1 MRCIDMIGQRFGKLV
16 VVSRA
21 ENDKKGQA
29 RWLCQC
35 DCGGSTITTR
45 YNLITRQTKS
55 CGCILRSP
63 RTTELDKKLKGVLGN
78 MKARCNNPK
87 HTHYKYY
94 GGRGITVCEEWQH
107 VDKFREW
114 AYNNGYKPGLTID
127 RIDVNGNYEPS
138 NCRWVTMQEQNYNR
152 TDNHLL
158 TYKGETKCLAEW
170 ESQLGIDHRTILIRL
185 NNGWTVEQA
194 LSTPI
199 NNHLTKIS
207 YNNQTHTLAEWAT
220 ITNINV
226 GTLHSRLK
234 ILHWSIEKALT
245 TPVRKLNRKKN

>member
-45 YNLITRQTKS
+45 YNLITGQTKS

-63 RTTELDKKLKGVLGN
+63 KTTELDKRLSGVHSN
-78 MKARCNNPK
+78 MKARCNNPNN
-87 HTHYKYY
+87 THYRHY

-138 NCRWVTMQEQNYNR
+138 NCRWVTMQEQSYNR
-152 TDNHLL
+152 TDSHLI

-170 ESQLGIDHRTILIRL
+170 EKQLGIDHRTILARL

-194 LSTPI
+194 LFTPL

-207 YNNQTHTLAEWAT
+207 YNNQTHTLTEWAT
-220 ITNINV
+220 ITNISV
-226 GTLHSRLK
+226 HTLYSRLK

-245 TPVRKLNRKKN
+245 TPARKLNRKKN

>member
-1 MRCIDMIGQRFGKLV
+1 MRCIDMVGQRFGKLI

-45 YNLITRQTKS
+45 YNLITGQTKS

-63 RTTELDKKLKGVLGN
+63 RTTELDRRLSGVHSN
-78 MKARCNNPK
+78 MKARCSNPNNP
-87 HTHYKYY
+87 HYKYY

-138 NCRWVTMQEQNYNR
+138 NCRWVTMQEQQFNK
-152 TDNHLL
+152 TDSHLI

-170 ESQLGIDHRTILIRL
+170 ENQLGIDHRTILARL

-194 LSTPI
+194 LFIPI

-207 YNNQTHTLAEWAT
+207 YNNQTHTLTEWAT
-220 ITNINV
+220 ITNISVN
-226 GTLHSRLK
+226 TLHSRLN

-245 TPVRKLNRKKN
+245 TPARKLNRKKN

>member
-1 MRCIDMIGQRFGKLV
+1 MRCIDMIGQRFGKLI

-45 YNLITRQTKS
+45 YNLITGQTKS

-63 RTTELDKKLKGVLGN
+63 RTTESDRRLSGVHSN
-78 MKARCNNPK
+78 MKSRCSNPNN
-87 HTHYKYY
+87 THYKYY

-138 NCRWVTMQEQNYNR
+138 NCRWVTMQEQQFNK
-152 TDNHLL
+152 TDSHLI

-170 ESQLGIDHRTILIRL
+170 ENQLGIDHRTILARL

-194 LSTPI
+194 LFTPI

-207 YNNQTHTLAEWAT
+207 YNNQTHTLTEWAT
-220 ITNINV
+220 ITNISVN
-226 GTLHSRLK
+226 TLHSRLN

-245 TPVRKLNRKKN
+245 TPARKLNRKKN

>member
-1 MRCIDMIGQRFGKLV
+1 MVGQRFGKLI

-45 YNLITRQTKS
+45 YNLITGQTKS

-63 RTTELDKKLKGVLGN
+63 RTTELDRRLSGVHSN
-78 MKARCNNPK
+78 MKARCSNPNNP
-87 HTHYKYY
+87 HYKYY

-138 NCRWVTMQEQNYNR
+138 NCRWVTMQEQQFNK
-152 TDNHLL
+152 TDSHLI

-170 ESQLGIDHRTILIRL
+170 ENQLGIDHRTILARL

-194 LSTPI
+194 LFIPI

-207 YNNQTHTLAEWAT
+207 YNNQTHTLTEWAT
-220 ITNINV
+220 ITNISVN
-226 GTLHSRLK
+226 TLHSRLN

-245 TPVRKLNRKKN
+245 TPARKLNRKKN

>member
-1 MRCIDMIGQRFGKLV
+1 MRCIDMVGQRFGKLV

-45 YNLITRQTKS
+45 YNLITGQTKS

-63 RTTELDKKLKGVLGN
+63 KTTELDRRLSGVHSN
-78 MKARCNNPK
+78 MKARCSNPNNP
-87 HTHYKYY
+87 HYKYY

-138 NCRWVTMQEQNYNR
+138 NCRWITMQEQQFNK
-152 TDNHLL
+152 TDSHLI

-170 ESQLGIDHRTILIRL
+170 ENQLGIDHRTILARL

-194 LSTPI
+194 LFTPI

-207 YNNQTHTLAEWAT
+207 YNNQTHTLTEWAI
-220 ITNINV
+220 ITNISV
-226 GTLHSRLK
+226 HTLHSRLN

-245 TPVRKLNRKKN
+245 TPVKKFNRKKN

>member
-1 MRCIDMIGQRFGKLV
+1 MRCIDMVGQRFGKLI

-45 YNLITRQTKS
+45 YNLITGQTKS

-63 RTTELDKKLKGVLGN
+63 RTTESDSRLSGVHSN
-78 MKARCNNPK
+78 MKARCSNPNN
-87 HTHYKYY
+87 THYKYY

-138 NCRWVTMQEQNYNR
+138 NCRWVTMQEQSYNR
-152 TDNHLL
+152 TDSHLI

-170 ESQLGIDHRTILIRL
+170 ENQLGIDHRTILARL

-245 TPVRKLNRKKN
+245 TPARKLNRKKN

>member
-1 MRCIDMIGQRFGKLV
+1 MRCIDMVGQRFGKLI

-45 YNLITRQTKS
+45 YNLITGQTKS

-63 RTTELDKKLKGVLGN
+63 RTTELDRRLSGVHSN
-78 MKARCNNPK
+78 MKARCSNPNNP
-87 HTHYKYY
+87 HYKYY

-138 NCRWVTMQEQNYNR
+138 NCRWVTMQEQQFNK
-152 TDNHLL
+152 TDSHLI

-170 ESQLGIDHRTILIRL
+170 ENQLGIDHRTILARL

-194 LSTPI
+194 LFTPI

-207 YNNQTHTLAEWAT
+207 YNNQTHTLTEWAT
-220 ITNINV
+220 ITNISVN
-226 GTLHSRLK
+226 TLHSRLN

-245 TPVRKLNRKKN
+245 TPARKLNRKKN

>member
-1 MRCIDMIGQRFGKLV
+1 MVGQRFGKLI

-45 YNLITRQTKS
+45 YNLITGQTKS

-63 RTTELDKKLKGVLGN
+63 RTTELDRRLSGVHSN
-78 MKARCNNPK
+78 MKARCSNPNNP
-87 HTHYKYY
+87 HYKYY

-138 NCRWVTMQEQNYNR
+138 NCRWVTMQEQQFNK
-152 TDNHLL
+152 TDSHLI

-170 ESQLGIDHRTILIRL
+170 ENQLGIDHRTILARL

-194 LSTPI
+194 LFTPI

-207 YNNQTHTLAEWAT
+207 YNNQTHTLTEWAT
-220 ITNINV
+220 ITNISVN
-226 GTLHSRLK
+226 TLHSRLN

-245 TPVRKLNRKKN
+245 TPARKLNRKKN